1 MNVFSDI
8 LTYITQTIGL
18 LYIGAIILRFFL
30 QVARADFYNPFSQAI
45 VKITNPALI
54 PMRRLIPGVFGID
67 LAAIVLALALQ
78 FLVGEL
84 NYFIITQTFFNPL
97 TTLLLGVLGTLKMAT
112 YLIFIVIIIMVIS
125 SFVAPYSNNP
135 IILLARQL
143 LEPLMR
149 PIHRI
154 IPPMGGLDF
163 SVLFIGMGNVIIQKI
178 LDAVTFS
185 LLTHRDQL
193 FLLIGY

>member
-67 LAAIVLALALQ
+67 LAAIVLAVALQ
-78 FLVGEL
+78 FLLGEL
-84 NYFIITQTFFNPL
+84 NYFIVTQTFFNPL
-97 TTLLLGVLGTLKMAT
+97 TTLLLGALGTLKMAT
-112 YLIFIVIIIMVIS
+112 YLIFIVIIVMVIS
-125 SFVAPYSNNP
+125 SFVAPYSSNP

>member
-45 VKITNPALI
+45 VKITNPVLI

-67 LAAIVLALALQ
+67 LAAIVLAIALQ
-78 FLVGEL
+78 FLLGEL
-84 NYFIITQTFFNPL
+84 NYFIVTQTIFNPL

>member
-1 MNVFSDI
+1 MNVLSDI

-67 LAAIVLALALQ
+67 LAAIVLAVALQ
-78 FLVGEL
+78 FLLGEL

-112 YLIFIVIIIMVIS
+112 YLIFIVIIVMVIS
-125 SFVAPYSNNP
+125 SFIAPYSNNP

>member
-1 MNVFSDI
+1 MNLFSDI

-54 PMRRLIPGVFGID
+54 PMRRIIPGVFGID
-67 LAAIVLALALQ
+67 VAAIVLAIALQ
-78 FLVGEL
+78 FLLGEL

-97 TTLLLGVLGTLKMAT
+97 TTLLLGTLGTLKMAT
-112 YLIFIVIIIMVIS
+112 YLIFIVIIVMVIS